1 MTAFDDLP
9 LVQVFPG
16 GNPSDAQMA
25 AARDRDH
32 ATAVAQWFVQN
43 KISQLRGREIVLI
56 PVDTATL
63 PDSPCGERGA
73 VVSQPGG
80 DATCSGFAR

>member
-16 GNPSDAQMA
+16 GNPSDAEMA

-43 KISQLRGREIVLI
+43 IYPSYGDVKSSSSPSTPRRCPI
-56 PVDTATL
+56 A
-63 PDSPCGERGA
+63 PCGERGA